1 MTTPATPPPGLG
13 RLRRWLPWLLLG
25 VALLRLFLGAALFY
39 TAPGERDRDRLVALA
54 GRLAANDAIAYYSDA
69 HHILKFFADGLT
81 SDLPPEMNLQ
91 RFALLLAPLYNL
103 EEKDDYL
110 HVVGFYALLALG
122 LGWLAYGLA
131 RRLGQGPERAAGLAL
146 LLTLWPPGLVWAS
159 LPLKEV
165 PALLAA
171 LAHLYCLCRL
181 LDREKRDRTPAA
193 AALGY
198 LASGLLLAFLRFYLG
213 YFVVLLGLAAL
224 AASFLSGREAAP
236 SGWGRRGLLL
246 GLILLTFLLGR
257 PLHRDTAIY
266 FEAGNP
272 WPLLRSEG
280 PLMVEPPAKPLPQP
294 SETSPPAPPLALNP
308 SADQM
313 VETKPGQYALVN
325 PGWWDRVRNYRM
337 RFVDE
342 AGRSLSPGALEAGP
356 LEALVLGLRD
366 LLFFPTPWQRWP
378 ETPHWTLVNLAVAG
392 TALVWWLLLP
402 GIAAGAWSL
411 ARRRPGPVLTLLA
424 WGLGL
429 GLALAVVVVNRGT
442 LFRLREIFLLPGLL
456 LWDPAPYLWLWRRLR
471 PGRPES
477 WPVEGS

>member
-1 MTTPATPPPGLG
+1 MSPCPEPNQRPG
-13 RLRRWLPWLLLG
+13 RLRRWLPWLLVG
-25 VALLRLFLGAALFY
+25 VALLRLGLGVALFY
-39 TAPGERDRDRLVALA
+39 SSPGARDRDRLIALA
-54 GRLAANDAIAYYSDA
+54 GRLSANDAIAYYSDA
-69 HHILKFFADGLT
+69 HHILKFWSLGLKEG
-81 SDLPPEMNLQ
+81 LPPEMNLQ
-91 RFALLLAPLYNL
+91 RFALLLTPLYNV
-103 EEKDDYL
+103 EEQGDYL
-110 HVVGFYALLALG
+110 KVTACYALLALG

-171 LAHLYCLCRL
+171 LAHLYCLFRL
-181 LDREKRDRTPAA
+181 LDRESWGRTLAA

-213 YFVVLLGLAAL
+213 YFAALLGLAAL
-224 AASFLSGREAAP
+224 AASFLSGREIAP
-236 SGWGRRGLLL
+236 AGWARRGLLL

-272 WPLLRSEG
+272 WPLLRAEG
-280 PLMVEPPAKPLPQP
+280 LMLVPSSASLRDKPAASAPTTTEPPSLAPQP
-294 SETSPPAPPLALNP
+294 EPENLVRTR
-308 SADQM
+308 
-313 VETKPGQYALVN
+313 EGQYALVN
-325 PGWWDRVRNYRM
+325 PGWWDRVRNYRL

-356 LEALVLGLRD
+356 LEAIALGLRD
-366 LLFFPTPWQRWP
+366 LLFFPIPWQRWP
-378 ETPHWTLVNLAVAG
+378 DTPRWTLVNLAVAG

-402 GIAAGAWSL
+402 GIAAGAWRL

-429 GLALAVVVVNRGT
+429 GLALALVVVNRGT

-456 LWDPAPYLWLWRRLR
+456 LWDPAPYLWLWRRIK
-471 PGRPES
+471 
-477 WPVEGS
+477 PVGSEQT